1 MKADWIHIKN
11 PVMFFEKKLNNTI
24 VSNTY
29 ILKFPVQIA

>member
-1 MKADWIHIKN
+1 MRAVWVHIKK
-11 PVMFFEKKLNNTI
+11 PVIFFEKKLNNTI

>member
-1 MKADWIHIKN
+1 MRADWTHIKN

-24 VSNTY
+24 ASNTY